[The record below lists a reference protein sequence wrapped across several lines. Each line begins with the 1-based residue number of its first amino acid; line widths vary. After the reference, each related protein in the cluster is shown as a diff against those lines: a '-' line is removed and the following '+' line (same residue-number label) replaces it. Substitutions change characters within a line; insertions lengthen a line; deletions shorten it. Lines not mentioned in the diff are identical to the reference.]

1 MLGKLIRYDGKI
13 QLKFLCSLFI
23 VSAVVSLFAGMM
35 GWLHEAYPQIMVLSM
50 FSTLALGFSILAIFA
65 MVFANIVYVVLHFRK
80 NLFRDEGY
88 LMHTLPVTEPQLF
101 FSKLIT
107 GSICVYLSIIAGCL
121 CACIGTR
128 RWDYLEVFM
137 NLLGESGI
145 LEAKAT
151 VLVLLTFFLLVPF
164 TLCQFYSA
172 LTIGYTWK
180 VNSNSHINRDL
191 LSIASYVILYM
202 IQQIV
207 GLIALMLYLVF
218 TFGNPLRAGFLE
230 RMEMFMDNMN
240 NNTGEA
246 VVSYIQG
253 VVGMAL
259 GINLVI
265 AVVLVVIILRRLNY
279 HLNLE

>member
-1 MLGKLIRYDGKI
+1 
-13 QLKFLCSLFI
+13 
-23 VSAVVSLFAGMM
+23 
-35 GWLHEAYPQIMVLSM
+35 
-50 FSTLALGFSILAIFA
+50 
-65 MVFANIVYVVLHFRK
+65 
-80 NLFRDEGY
+80 
-88 LMHTLPVTEPQLF
+88 
-101 FSKLIT
+101 
-107 GSICVYLSIIAGCL
+107 
-121 CACIGTR
+121 
-128 RWDYLEVFM
+128 
-137 NLLGESGI
+137 
-145 LEAKAT
+145 
-151 VLVLLTFFLLVPF
+151 
-164 TLCQFYSA
+164 
-172 LTIGYTWK
+172 
-180 VNSNSHINRDL
+180 
-191 LSIASYVILYM
+191 M